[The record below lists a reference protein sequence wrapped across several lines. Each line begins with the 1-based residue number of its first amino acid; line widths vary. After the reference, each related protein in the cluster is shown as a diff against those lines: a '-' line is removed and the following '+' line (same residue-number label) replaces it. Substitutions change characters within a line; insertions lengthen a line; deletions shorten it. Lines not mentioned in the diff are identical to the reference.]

1 MEVLCVNGMILTK
14 FLLIIVGK
22 PRARSFTA
30 GEKTKLT
37 PFSSSAQSSPTGT
50 PKSVSPASSPK
61 AMRRHLTPKD
71 ATKAGGRKTTEL
83 KKLESHGRPHSD
95 PLIGEK

>member
-1 MEVLCVNGMILTK
+1 MILTK
-14 FLLIIVGK
+14 FFLIIVGK

-37 PFSSSAQSSPTGT
+37 PFSSSVQSSPTGT